1 MKSLVLFKLLG
12 QLVFSVLYG
21 GVVAIDNK
29 ECINALSSHTL
40 RYELMSSHNETLK
53 QEIFSHYH
61 LTPTDESA
69 WSNLLPRKVLREEQ
83 KFDWEMMYRKIK
95 NYGGLTE
102 IDGILSEVS
111 LHDVRLEPNSM
122 YGVAQQTNLEYLL
135 MFDVDRLV
143 WSFRK
148 TAGLDTPASS
158 HNDSLGEKMY
168 AVVSA
173 LFAFQE
179 KNDTGYLSAFPSDY
193 FDRLEALQPVWA
205 PYYTIHKVDVLP
217 ASILAS
223 Y

>member
-69 WSNLLPRKVLREEQ
+69 WSNLLPRKVLREEH

-95 NYGGLTE
+95 N
-102 IDGILSEVS
+102 SVS
-111 LHDVRLEPNSM
+111 QKLM
-122 YGVAQQTNLEYLL
+122 TNLEYLL

-148 TAGLDTPASS
+148 TAGLDTP
-158 HNDSLGEKMY
+158 GEPY
-168 AVVSA
+168 GGW
-173 LFAFQE
+173 E
-179 KNDTGYLSAFPSDY
+179 RSD
-193 FDRLEALQPVWA
+193 V
-205 PYYTIHKVDVLP
+205 
-217 ASILAS
+217 
-223 Y
+223 